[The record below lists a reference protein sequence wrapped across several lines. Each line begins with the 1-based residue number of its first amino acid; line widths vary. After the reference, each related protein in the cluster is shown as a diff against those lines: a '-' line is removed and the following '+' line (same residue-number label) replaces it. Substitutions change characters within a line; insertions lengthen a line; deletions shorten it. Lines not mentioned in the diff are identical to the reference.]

1 MSDDVHDMFSRVAP
15 RYDLA
20 NHVLSGGM
28 HLLWKKRTVE
38 RSGAGPG
45 DSVLDAATGTGD
57 LAMLFARAV
66 REHGEVVGCDF
77 NEAMLDRARDKAR
90 SRSLPADLEWSLQ
103 DVQDLGFPD
112 DRFDVASIAFGI
124 RNVDHPSRAL
134 GELSRVVK
142 PGGRVVV
149 LEFGQPTGPIAPLY
163 EFYSDAILPSIGG
176 WITGEPEA
184 YEYLHRTSSEFPC
197 GDAFESRMREAGSFE
212 RIQTERLFAG
222 IAWLYVGSVGAGR
235 GAFNPP

>member
-1 MSDDVHDMFSRVAP
+1 MSDEIHDMFSRVAP

-28 HLLWKKRTVE
+28 HLLWKKRAVE

-57 LAMLFARAV
+57 LAVLFAQLV
-66 REHGEVVGCDF
+66 REHGEVVGCDY
-77 NEAMLDRARDKAR
+77 NQAMLERARDKEL
-90 SRSLPADLEWSLQ
+90 SRSLPTEIAWSHQ
-103 DVQDLGFPD
+103 DIQQLDFAD

-124 RNVDHPSRAL
+124 RNVDSPDRGL
-134 GELSRVVK
+134 RELSRVVK

-149 LEFGQPTGPIAPLY
+149 LEFGQPAGPIAPLY
-163 EFYSDAILPSIGG
+163 EFFSGAILPSIGG

-184 YEYLHRTSSEFPC
+184 YEYLDDSSSEFPC
-197 GDAFESRMREAGSFE
+197 GEDFEARMREAGSFE
-212 RIQTERLFAG
+212 RIRTERLFAG
-222 IAWLYVGSVGAGR
+222 IVWLYIGSVGAS
-235 GAFNPP
+235 